1 MTFDPSTFATRDAQ
15 VLQRQFMEKQGV
27 AIARLCAG
35 KLSEQQVKDCIMQAG
50 LRSGWGRFVI
60 GHNYWMLPGR
70 GDAGCFLLVRV
81 CGDSSSV
88 SSLRPIVDR
97 YAKFS
102 NLPQAVDAW
111 CRQRK
116 RGS

>member
-1 MTFDPSTFATRDAQ
+1 MAFDPSTFATRDAQ
-15 VLQRQFMEKQGV
+15 TLQRQFVEKQGA

-35 KLSEQQVKDCIMQAG
+35 KLPEHVIKACIMQAG
-50 LRSGWGRFVI
+50 MLSGWGRFVI

-81 CGDSSSV
+81 CSDPSSV
-88 SSLRPIVDR
+88 SSVRPIVDK

-102 NLPQAVDAW
+102 NLAQAVDAW
-111 CRQRK
+111 CQQKVK
-116 RGS
+116 R